1 MSYNA
6 NKKVRTKDLKSLAQ
20 KSKSNDDTLLAAIG
34 TLSSLNTS
42 AKGNI
47 VAAINE
53 ILSQRGALSSLTTSD
68 KTSIVKAINTLVSI
82 CSTIN
87 TNIGTLSSLS
97 TSAKSNLVAAI
108 NALQTLVDTAQS
120 SANTA
125 NSNIGTLSSLT
136 TSANGNLVAAV
147 NEIVTARGALSSL
160 TTSDKTSI
168 VKAINTVKTLADT
181 GIANTTSLQTLV
193 SPLLA
198 DNVQAHNSFARGTT
212 WGNLGNSLTAEQS
225 SAIAAGTFKDI
236 YPGDSWH
243 FSNVAYSYEDEN
255 GVTQSATFSGYFMV
269 AECDYYFS
277 MGENSRFNQHHVLV
291 IPTDVLFSGAQMNA
305 SNTREGGYVASL
317 MHTVHRKRAE
327 AIFKA
332 CFGEQHVLT
341 FEDKYSSGEPNA
353 NGNVTSDVWASCQA
367 QLLNERMIF
376 GNTIESADHYA
387 NSSSRQLA
395 ILRYRPFS
403 FVGSNSYWLRDI
415 GIRGGFVIIDSNGN
429 INTAGPNKSY
439 GVRAYALIQ

>member
-1 MSYNA
+1 MSEYTRWYREGSVSGTAGTNIINGTGTYWQTA
-6 NKKVRTKDLKSLAQ
+6 GLNTGDILKLGGLDYEVLAI
-20 KSKSNDDTLLAAIG
+20 KNDSQLTISG
-34 TLSSLNTS
+34 TLKESVSSSSYAIVRNFTATMTSKVASEVAGLLGDYARFLNTEMATIYGKS
-42 AKGNI
+42 AYEIAKAHGFTGTEAEWLESLK
-47 VAAINE
+47 AAGE
-53 ILSQRGALSSLTTSD
+53 LTEL
-68 KTSIVKAINTLVSI
+68 K
-82 CSTIN
+82 
-87 TNIGTLSSLS
+87 
-97 TSAKSNLVAAI
+97 NLV
-108 NALQTLVDTAQS
+108 N
-120 SANTA
+120 
-125 NSNIGTLSSLT
+125 
-136 TSANGNLVAAV
+136 
-147 NEIVTARGALSSL
+147 
-160 TTSDKTSI
+160 
-168 VKAINTVKTLADT
+168 
-181 GIANTTSLQTLV
+181 
-193 SPLLA
+193 PLMA
-198 DNVQAHNSFARGTT
+198 DNVQAHNSFARGTS
-212 WGNLGNSLTAEQS
+212 WGNLGNSLTAEQTA
-225 SAIAAGTFKDI
+225 AIAAGTFKDI

-243 FSNVAYSYEDEN
+243 FSQVAYSYEDEN

-277 MGENSRFNQHHVLV
+277 MGQSSRFNQHHVLV
-291 IPTDVLFSGAQMNA
+291 IPTDVLFTGAQMNA

-395 ILRYRPFS
+395 ILRYRPYS
-403 FVGSNSYWLRDI
+403 FVGSNAYWLRDI
-415 GIRGGFVIIDSNGN
+415 GIRGGFVYVDSTGN
-429 INTAGPNKSY
+429 LHAESPNKSY

>member
-1 MSYNA
+1 MSTNYTRWYRVGLVSTTQN
-6 NKKVRTKDLKSLAQ
+6 
-20 KSKSNDDTLLAAIG
+20 SKTIIG
-34 TLSSLNTS
+34 TDTYWANASLKPGDLISVANSSWYEIDTVTDNTH
-42 AKGNI
+42 I
-47 VAAINE
+47 T
-53 ILSQRGALSSLTTSD
+53 L
-68 KTSIVKAINTLVSI
+68 KTPYL
-82 CSTIN
+82 
-87 TNIGTLSSLS
+87 GLTLSGQ
-97 TSAKSNLVAAI
+97 NYAI
-108 NALQTLVDTAQS
+108 IRNFTASMQADIA
-120 SANTA
+120 ANTA
-125 NSNIGTLSSLT
+125 DLLHDFRNYIDEDMQSIHGKNAFEMARDQGLT
-136 TSANGNLVAAV
+136 QAKEL
-147 NEIVTARGALSSL
+147 
-160 TTSDKTSI
+160 
-168 VKAINTVKTLADT
+168 KAGGELAE
-181 GIANTTSLQTLV
+181 LKTLV

-198 DNVQAHNSFARGTT
+198 NNVQAHNSFARGTS

-243 FSNVAYSYEDEN
+243 FSQVAYSYEDEN

-269 AECDYYFS
+269 AECDYYYY
-277 MGENSRFNQHHVLV
+277 MGQNSRFNQHHVLV
-291 IPTDVLFSGAQMNA
+291 IPTDVLFLSAQMNA

-341 FEDKYSSGEPNA
+341 FEDKFSSGETNA
-353 NGNVTSDVWASCQA
+353 NGNVTSAVWASCQA

-395 ILRYRPFS
+395 IMRYRPYS
-403 FVGSNSYWLRDI
+403 FVGSNPYWLRDI
-415 GIRGGFVIIDSNGN
+415 GIRGGFVYVDATGN
-429 INTAGPNKSY
+429 LHAESPNKSY